1 MTAVPN
7 PLDSLTRAELLYLVK
22 AQIWLRADISWARY
36 LAASAAAF
44 EAWRKL
50 SAEEESVA
58 PARPTGSGRSK
69 AERIMAA
76 RHAARART
84 EDAWA
89 RYEAASRRK
98 DRLYAAHRE
107 GAEF

>member
-58 PARPTGSGRSK
+58 PAGQGDVRGQHGRRNDAKHDTPFLSMVP
-69 AERIMAA
+69 RSVPVL
-76 RHAARART
+76 RASVESILRG
-84 EDAWA
+84 
-89 RYEAASRRK
+89 AS
-98 DRLYAAHRE
+98 
-107 GAEF
+107 